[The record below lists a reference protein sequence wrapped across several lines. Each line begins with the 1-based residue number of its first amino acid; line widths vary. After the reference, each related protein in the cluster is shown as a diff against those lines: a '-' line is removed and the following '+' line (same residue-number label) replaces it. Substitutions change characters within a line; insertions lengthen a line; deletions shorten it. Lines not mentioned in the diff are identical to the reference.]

1 MNGNIK
7 ILIYLIVFV
16 SLIILLYNLYYNY
29 NEGFKYKIKLGK
41 NNCKKN
47 NCPIPSTQND
57 IFKLHIEFKPL
68 RDKNHMLAHN
78 SLGVNNNINTKGPAN
93 IFIIRHGEK
102 IKSRTAL
109 DCNGI
114 LRSTY
119 IPSLIEQINGMGFGV
134 HYIVTAYD
142 YASMHQQQTV
152 FLTSWLLSIPLF
164 MYGEQS
170 QSLIA
175 LNEIYTNPKYNGKTI
190 LICWEHNCIQT
201 LLTNLFKVGP
211 STKGINNY
219 KFTNPDGNSKLP
231 YWETND
237 FKTVMYF
244 DNQFNFKI
252 FKEKFTTCAPQDNGS
267 VVFNG
272 KKQICK

>member
-1 MNGNIK
+1 MTNFVKYIF
-7 ILIYLIVFV
+7 YLFIFV
-16 SLIILLYNLYYNY
+16 SLIILIRSWYIKS
-29 NEGFKYKIKLGK
+29 NEGFNYKIKLGK
-41 NNCKKN
+41 GNCKKN

-57 IFKLHIEFKPL
+57 IFKLHVEFKPI

-78 SLGVNNNINTKGPAN
+78 TLGKNNNITTKGPAN

-119 IPSLIEQINGMGFGV
+119 IPNFIEQINEMGYGI

-142 YASMHQQQTV
+142 YASMHQEQTV
-152 FLTSWLLSIPLF
+152 LLTSWLLSIPLY

-170 QSLIA
+170 QSNKA
-175 LNEIYTNPKYNGKTI
+175 LKEIYTNPKFNGKTI

-201 LLTNLFKVGP
+201 LFTNLLKVGP
-211 STKGINNY
+211 AAKGIKNY
-219 KFTNPDGNSKLP
+219 QFINPDGNSNLP
-231 YWETND
+231 YWQNDD
-237 FKTVMYF
+237 FKTVFFF
-244 DNQFNFKI
+244 DNQFNFKV
-252 FKEKFTTCAPQDNGS
+252 FKEKFDTCAQQDNGT

-272 KKQICK
+272 QKQICK